1 MYCLDTNAIIYIL
14 QNKHKVADT
23 LLTKDINSVYTTI
36 INYTELLYGA
46 YNSTKVSSNLEQING
61 FVSNIKLLEFNKES
75 AKLFAIEKAR
85 LRKLGKII
93 DNMDILIAS
102 ICITGNATLVTD
114 NTKHFS
120 EFKDLKIENWVER

>member
-1 MYCLDTNAIIYIL
+1 MYCLDTNTIIYIL
-14 QNKHKVADT
+14 QNKYNVADI
-23 LLTKDINSVYTTI
+23 LVTKDADLIYSTI

-61 FVSNIKLLEFNKES
+61 FASNIKLLEFNIES

-85 LRKLGKII
+85 LKKLGKII

-102 ICITGNATLVTD
+102 ICIASNATLVTD

-120 EFKDLKIENWVER
+120 EFKDLKIENWVQR